1 MKEEFTTNTRR
12 WYDKDPVLSSA
23 MKTLEESDDETQ
35 IKVALNLIKIITE
48 HHLSS
53 TEYESVED
61 IVSATED
68 VMDESK
74 HGRWYDLDGTLR
86 TAISLL
92 QNCPDSTRSVIAKE
106 MAKNVIDIIKKARL
120 ILNSYLGN
128 IIFTNLSPILK
139 YPFSSPD
146 KSIFG
151 AVLGF
156 KGKFFFTFWILTGG
170 IFIDIFSI
178 IY

>member
-1 MKEEFTTNTRR
+1 MKEEFSTNERR
-12 WYDKDPVLSSA
+12 WYDRDPVLSSA

-61 IVSATED
+61 IVAATED
-68 VMDESK
+68 VLDDSK

-92 QNCPDSTRSVIAKE
+92 QNCPESTRKIIAKE
-106 MAKNVIDIIKKARL
+106 MAKNVIETIKKEDQDDVDDVEL
-120 ILNSYLGN
+120 EI
-128 IIFTNLSPILK
+128 PEE
-139 YPFSSPD
+139 
-146 KSIFG
+146 
-151 AVLGF
+151 
-156 KGKFFFTFWILTGG
+156 
-170 IFIDIFSI
+170 
-178 IY
+178 

>member
-1 MKEEFTTNTRR
+1 MKEEFTTGARR

-23 MKTLEESDDETQ
+23 MKTLEESDDDTQ

-48 HHLSS
+48 HYISS

-68 VMDESK
+68 VLDDSK

-92 QNCPDSTRSVIAKE
+92 QNCPEATRHEIAKE
-106 MAKNVIDIIKKARL
+106 MAKNVLELIKKEDADDVDDVEL
-120 ILNSYLGN
+120 EI
-128 IIFTNLSPILK
+128 PE
-139 YPFSSPD
+139 
-146 KSIFG
+146 
-151 AVLGF
+151 V
-156 KGKFFFTFWILTGG
+156 
-170 IFIDIFSI
+170 
-178 IY
+178 

>member
-1 MKEEFTTNTRR
+1 MKEEFSTNARR

-61 IVSATED
+61 IVTAAED
-68 VMDESK
+68 VLDDSR
-74 HGRWYDLDGTLR
+74 HGRWYDIDGTLR

-92 QNCPDSTRSVIAKE
+92 QNCPDSTRTIIAKE
-106 MAKNVIDIIKKARL
+106 MAKNVVEIIKKE
-120 ILNSYLGN
+120 
-128 IIFTNLSPILK
+128 
-139 YPFSSPD
+139 D
-146 KSIFG
+146 QDD
-151 AVLGF
+151 VD
-156 KGKFFFTFWILTGG
+156 
-170 IFIDIFSI
+170 DIEI
-178 IY
+178 EVPEE